1 MRALTVHD
9 VKSLDVYERIRD
21 MSRDAI
27 IALKRNRRIALGD
40 RITLVFE
47 NQDTLWFQVQEM
59 IRAERIVDAKKI
71 QDELDTYNELLPA
84 AGELSATLFVEVTD
98 ASKVKDILDRL
109 QGIDRGNTVWMRVGD
124 HLVYGTFEGGHS
136 KEGKI
141 SAVHFVR
148 FRIPQQMKTEMRDL
162 HARMDLGI
170 SHPNYQATGVLPDAM
185 RCSLLNDLDAQ

>member
-1 MRALTVHD
+1 MRELTVHD
-9 VKSLDVYERIRD
+9 VMSLDVYECTREV
-21 MSRDAI
+21 SREAI
-27 IALKRNRRIALGD
+27 IAFKRNRRIALGD

-47 NQDTLWFQVQEM
+47 SRDTLWFQVQEM
-59 IRAERIVDAKKI
+59 IRAERIVDPKKI
-71 QDELDTYNELLPA
+71 QDELDTYNELLPS
-84 AGELSATLFVEVTD
+84 AGELSATLFIEVTD

-109 QGIDRGNTVWMRVGD
+109 QGIDRGDTVWMRVGD

-148 FRIPQQMKTEMRDL
+148 FRFSQQMKTEMRDL

-170 SHPNYQATGVLPDAM
+170 NHPNYQATVLVPDAM
-185 RCSLLNDLDAQ
+185 RCSLLMDLDAP